1 MLSAKSQETSWDE
14 RIETA
19 LVRQGK
25 LDNTDLERVRRLR
38 HGSDQRFAAIVTK
51 LGLVSERDMA
61 AALSAEFGVASVS
74 ESEFPDKPLL
84 LGKVSPRFLKSVQAL
99 PLEETD
105 DRLLVAVADPFN
117 RYLVDSLRLITGK
130 QIERAIAEPSAIE
143 NAIERLYESGTS
155 EPRMAEGDP
164 AAANDDSIETDVE
177 RLKDLAS
184 EAPVIRW
191 VNRLVGQAV
200 DSRASDIHVERF
212 EGRVSL
218 RLRIDGILE
227 PVDPP
232 PPQLFAAIVSR
243 LKIMANLNIAERRL
257 PQDGRFQISV
267 RGKAIDLRVSTI
279 PTIHGEG
286 VVLRILDRDSVSFDF
301 EELGIFGKTG
311 QHLEKILARPHGMFL
326 VTGPTGSGKTTSLYA
341 ALSRVMSPERKICT
355 VEDPVEYQFDGIN
368 QVQIKPAI
376 GLTFSN
382 VLRSFLRQDPDI
394 ILVGEIRDAETAKIA
409 VHAALTG
416 HLVLSTLHTN
426 DAASGITRLLDMGI
440 EDFLLSSTLSG
451 MASQRLVRRLCM
463 TCRVERPV
471 LPELIEQLNL
481 TRFLP
486 AERLRLYGPKG
497 CERCGGSGFHGR
509 MSLMEVLVVS
519 DSIRTLI
526 LKHSEA
532 RQIHR
537 QAVAEGMRS
546 MYEDGLRKALAGLT
560 TIEEVLRVTK
570 SD

>member
-1 MLSAKSQETSWDE
+1 MLSAKSYETDWDE
-14 RIETA
+14 RVETA
-19 LVRQGK
+19 LVKQGK
-25 LDNTDLERVRRLR
+25 LDDTDLQRVRRLR
-38 HGSDQRFAAIVTK
+38 MGSDQRFATIITK
-51 LGLVSERDMA
+51 LGLVSERDVA
-61 AALSAEFGVASVS
+61 AALSNEFGVEVIT
-74 ESEFPDKPLL
+74 ESDFPDDPPLQ
-84 LGKVSPRFLKSVQAL
+84 GKISPRFLKSAQAL
-99 PLEETD
+99 PLEETE
-105 DRLLVAVADPFN
+105 DRLRVAVADPFN
-117 RYLVDSLRLITGK
+117 HYLVDSLRLITGK
-130 QIERAIAEPSAIE
+130 QIERVIAEPSAIE
-143 NAIERLYESGTS
+143 SAIERLYESAGPHAQS
-155 EPRMAEGDP
+155 SADD
-164 AAANDDSIETDVE
+164 ALLANNEIIETDVE

-191 VNRLVGQAV
+191 VNRLVGLAV
-200 DSRASDIHVERF
+200 DRRASDIHVERF
-212 EGRVSL
+212 ESRVCV

-227 PVDPP
+227 YIDPP
-232 PPQLFAAIVSR
+232 HHQLFAAIVSR

-267 RGKAIDLRVSTI
+267 RGKTIDLRVSTI

-311 QHLEKILARPHGMFL
+311 QTLEKILTMPNGMFL

-341 ALSRVMSPERKICT
+341 VLSRLMSPEKKICT

-376 GLTFSN
+376 GLGFSN

-426 DAASGITRLLDMGI
+426 DAASGITRLLDMGV
-440 EDFLLSSTLSG
+440 EDFLLSSTLG
-451 MASQRLVRRLCM
+451 GIAAQRLVRRLCIA
-463 TCRVERPV
+463 CRAERPV
-471 LPELIEQLNL
+471 PQEVVEQLDL

-486 AERLRLYGPKG
+486 RERLRLYAANG
-497 CERCGGSGFHGR
+497 CDQCGGTGYRGR
-509 MSLMEVLVVS
+509 LSLMEVLDVS
-519 DSIRTLI
+519 ESVRSMIIKRT
-526 LKHSEA
+526 EA
-532 RQIHR
+532 RQIQR
-537 QAVAEGMRS
+537 QAVAEGMRP

-560 TIEEVLRVTK
+560 TLEEVFRVTS

>member
-1 MLSAKSQETSWDE
+1 
-14 RIETA
+14 
-19 LVRQGK
+19 
-25 LDNTDLERVRRLR
+25 
-38 HGSDQRFAAIVTK
+38 
-51 LGLVSERDMA
+51 
-61 AALSAEFGVASVS
+61 
-74 ESEFPDKPLL
+74 
-84 LGKVSPRFLKSVQAL
+84 
-99 PLEETD
+99 
-105 DRLLVAVADPFN
+105 
-117 RYLVDSLRLITGK
+117 LITGK
-130 QIERAIAEPSAIE
+130 QIERVIAEPSAIE
-143 NAIERLYESGTS
+143 SAIERLYESAS
-155 EPRMAEGDP
+155 P
-164 AAANDDSIETDVE
+164 AAAPTAEDDLLANDEIIETDVE

-191 VNRLVGQAV
+191 VNRLVGLAV
-200 DSRASDIHVERF
+200 DRRASDIHVERF
-212 EGRVSL
+212 DSRVSV

-227 PVDPP
+227 HIDPP
-232 PPQLFAAIVSR
+232 PHQLFAAIVSR

-286 VVLRILDRDSVSFDF
+286 VVLRILDRDNVSFDF

-311 QHLEKILARPHGMFL
+311 QSLETILAMPNGMFL

-341 ALSRVMSPERKICT
+341 ALSRLMSPEKKICT

-376 GLTFSN
+376 GLSFSN
-382 VLRSFLRQDPDI
+382 VLRSFMRQDPDI

-451 MASQRLVRRLCM
+451 IAGQRLVRRLCM
-463 TCRVERPV
+463 ACRAEKPV
-471 LPELIEQLNL
+471 QPEMVEQLGL

-486 AERLRLYGPKG
+486 AERLKLYAANG
-497 CERCGGSGFHGR
+497 CDQCGGTGYRGR

-519 DSIRTLI
+519 ESIRAMI
-526 LKHSEA
+526 LKHAEA
-532 RQIHR
+532 RRIHR
-537 QAVAEGMRS
+537 QAVTEGMRP

-560 TIEEVLRVTK
+560 TLEEVLRVTT